1 MTTAGWP
8 GGEIAIVSGL
18 ILQAVGIALA
28 GASGVC
34 GVVEPCPECKTLL
47 ESWEVTCH
55 NCLRVVSLSAVPI
68 VPAVKQEQDVL
79 EEAFQ
84 NWIKAGRLD
93 LEQGRYEEAVAD
105 FKEALKRVRG
115 LEQAPDKE
123 IDVRKHLAEA
133 LEKADKHAEAAHQC
147 ELLARQLSDGDL
159 KQQYVDKADQ
169 LKKMAEDL
177 ALIAAAPAEE
187 EFEPLGPDE
196 HKFVPLYCAG
206 CKRLFNEGVVL
217 GFRRGRMA
225 TVRCFCGF
233 EGKPLAKHDA
243 VYRQAVREALAYK
256 RRRATLI
263 EAASRTFPGGRNKI
277 LAGVLAL
284 LLGNFGVHKWY
295 LGERSA
301 CMVYFI
307 FCWTFIPWILA
318 FFEAIQYFTMSQVSW
333 NLQYNVDHVLERVPP
348 APEEEPGPP
357 HEVFSMEI
365 TEDPE
370 DFIDELSGPEY
381 SGKRD

>member
-1 MTTAGWP
+1 MPGWRC
-8 GGEIAIVSGL
+8 GQIAIVIGL

-28 GASGVC
+28 GASGSATS
-34 GVVEPCPECKTLL
+34 VEPCPECKTLL
-47 ESWEVTCH
+47 VSWEVSCH
-55 NCLRVVSLSAVPI
+55 NCGSVVSLQAVPI
-68 VPAVKQEQDVL
+68 VPAVKQEQEVL

-84 NWIKAGRLD
+84 NWLTQGKLD
-93 LEQGRYEEAVAD
+93 LKQGRYEEAVAD
-105 FKEALKRVRG
+105 FKEALKRVKG
-115 LEQAPDKE
+115 LEQAPEKE
-123 IDVRKHLAEA
+123 IDARKHLAEA
-133 LEKADKHAEAAHQC
+133 LEKAGKHAEAAYQC
-147 ELLARQLSDGDL
+147 ELLTQQLSDDEL
-159 KQQYVDKADQ
+159 RKQHLEKADQ

-177 ALIAAAPAEE
+177 ALLAAAPVEE

-206 CKRLFNEGVVL
+206 CKRLFNEGVVF
-217 GFRRGRMA
+217 GFRRGRIA

-233 EGKPLAKHDA
+233 EGKPLAKHDG
-243 VYRQAVREALAYK
+243 VYRQAVREAMAYK
-256 RRRATLI
+256 RRRAALI
-263 EAASRTFPGGRNKI
+263 EAASQSFPGGRNKI
-277 LAGVLAL
+277 VAGVLAL
-284 LLGNFGVHKWY
+284 LLGNFGLHKWY

-301 CMVYFI
+301 CIVYFV

-333 NLQYNVDHVLERVPP
+333 NLQYNVDCVLERVPP

-365 TEDPE
+365 KEDPE